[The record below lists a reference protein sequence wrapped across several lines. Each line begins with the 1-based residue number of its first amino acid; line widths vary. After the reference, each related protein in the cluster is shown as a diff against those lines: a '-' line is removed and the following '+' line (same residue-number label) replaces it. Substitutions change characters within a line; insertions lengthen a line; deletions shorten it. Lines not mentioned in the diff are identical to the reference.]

1 MQPNADS
8 FRRRFLLG
16 VFVVSGFTGLIYE
29 SIWSH
34 YLKLFL
40 GHAGYAQTL
49 VLTIF
54 MGGLA
59 AGSWIVARYS
69 GHSRRLLWGYLLVE
83 GLTGLL
89 GILFHPLFVAASD
102 FSFATV
108 IPHLPTVWS
117 IDLYKWTLAALLI
130 LPQSILLGMTFPLLS
145 GGIIRRWPQLPG
157 QTLAT
162 LYFTNSLGAAVGV
175 LVSGFVLIGRIGLP
189 GTVLS
194 AGLLNI
200 VLALAVWLAVRGE
213 EEPAPPATVAA
224 TPAGSGAASWFA
236 TAAFLTG
243 AASFAYEIGWIRM
256 LSLVLG
262 SATHSFELMLSA
274 FILGLAL
281 GGLYVRN
288 RIDRIEDSNRYL
300 GMVMIVMGALAALTL
315 PAYNANFDFMAWAMG
330 TFTHTASGYVAFNF
344 ASQFIAAATM
354 IPTTFCAGMSLP
366 LLTHALMRSGGGE
379 QAIGRIYAWN
389 TLGAIVGVVLTVH
402 VLMPLLGLKG
412 VILTGAVIH
421 VALGAWRLL
430 SLRPFQVRF
439 AGGLVM
445 AAGAAVLFVA
455 AFVAKLDSARM
466 VSGVYRTGYAVLPP
480 PNVPLFVKDGK
491 TATIGLVDSVG
502 TGSISIVTNG
512 KPDAAV
518 NMGEDPRNTIDEY
531 TMVLLAAVPL
541 SIHPHPARI
550 ANIGFG
556 SGMTASTLLM
566 SPAVQRIDTIEIE
579 PVMVEAAR
587 KGFGRR
593 IHNVF
598 EDPRSH
604 IVFEDAKTFFAETRQ
619 PYDVIVSEPSNPWVS
634 GVSSLFSEE
643 FYARVVQHL
652 APDGVFVQWLQ
663 TYETDM
669 TVVASI
675 VKALSTQFHAYTF
688 YNLYEGDIL
697 ILATPAAA
705 FESPDYS
712 RLQSPE
718 LLAALQRIG
727 VQSIT
732 DLHTRQLGNQDTLGQ
747 VLRAMPVPANSD
759 FFPYVDLNAPRL
771 RFMKAE
777 ANSLSRLSTLPFPF
791 LEFFQKWPTRDAT
804 LKPSDRS
811 FLSRD
816 EGVRRSLAI
825 RRAITEGA
833 LSDLDPKT
841 VGALMTLDASP
852 SQCAST
858 DGNAAWLV
866 STRFVSDATA
876 PYLTASEL
884 APIWA
889 KITSSPCYR
898 AVLSETRMWADLFR
912 ATAARDA
919 AEIARVG
926 TALLQ
931 ERPSRAKDELSYLTI
946 AIALADIRMGD
957 PAEASGLLQR
967 QWKELDH
974 SEPYGIPLSELLV
987 ISSTPTAKVAVR

>member
-1 MQPNADS
+1 MQHNGGS

-69 GHSRRLLWGYLLVE
+69 SRSRRLLWGYLLVE
-83 GLTGLL
+83 GLTGVL

-162 LYFTNSLGAAVGV
+162 LYFTNSLGAAAGV
-175 LVSGFVLIGRIGLP
+175 LVSGFVMIGRVGLP

-200 VLALAVWLAVRGE
+200 VLALAVWLAVRGD
-213 EEPAPPATVAA
+213 EEPAPVATVA
-224 TPAGSGAASWFA
+224 TTRVGSSAVRWFA
-236 TAAFLTG
+236 IAAFLTG
-243 AASFAYEIGWIRM
+243 AASFTYELGWIRM

-288 RIDRIEDSNRYL
+288 RVDRIEDPNRYL

-330 TFTHTASGYVAFNF
+330 TFTRTASGYTAFNF

-379 QAIGRIYAWN
+379 QAIGKIYALN
-389 TLGAIVGVVLTVH
+389 TLGAILGVVLTVH
-402 VLMPLLGLKG
+402 VLMPLVGVKG
-412 VILTGAVIH
+412 VILTGAAIH
-421 VALGAWRLL
+421 IALGAWRLL
-430 SLRPFQVRF
+430 SLRPIQVRF
-439 AGGLVM
+439 AGGLAM
-445 AAGAAVLFVA
+445 AAGAAVLFAA
-455 AFVAKLDSARM
+455 AFVVKLDPARM
-466 VSGVYRTGYAVLPP
+466 VAGVFRTGVAALRPP
-480 PNVPLFVKDGK
+480 SRPIYLKDGK
-491 TATIGLVDSVG
+491 TATIGLVEASGIV
-502 TGSISIVTNG
+502 SIVTNG
-512 KPDAAV
+512 KPDASV
-518 NMGEDPRNTIDEY
+518 NMGLDTKNTVDEY
-531 TMVLLAAVPL
+531 TMVLLGAIPL
-541 SIHPHPARI
+541 SVHPHPARI

-556 SGMTASTLLM
+556 SGMTASTLLK
-566 SPAVQRIDTIEIE
+566 SPAVQRLDTIEIE
-579 PVMVEAAR
+579 PVIVELAR
-587 KGFGRR
+587 KGFGPR

-619 PYDVIVSEPSNPWVS
+619 PYDIIVSEPSNPWVS
-634 GVSSLFSEE
+634 GVSSLFSQE
-643 FYARVVQHL
+643 FYAQVVQHL

-663 TYETDM
+663 VYETDM

-675 VKALSTQFHAYTF
+675 VKALSTQFRAYTF
-688 YNLYEGDIL
+688 YNLDDSDIL

-705 FESPDYS
+705 FEPPDSS
-712 RLQSPE
+712 RVQAPE
-718 LLAALQRIG
+718 LHAALERIG
-727 VQSIT
+727 VQSIH
-732 DLHTRQLGNQDTLGQ
+732 DLQTRQVGDQDSLGR
-747 VLRAMPVPANSD
+747 VLRTTPVPANSD
-759 FFPYVDLNAPRL
+759 FFPFVDLNAPRL
-771 RFMKAE
+771 RYLKVQATD
-777 ANSLSRLSTLPFPF
+777 LTRLSTLPFPF
-791 LEFFQKWPTRDAT
+791 LEFFQRWPVRASTIE
-804 LKPSDRS
+804 PSERT

-816 EGVRRSLAI
+816 RAVQRSFYI
-825 RRAITEGA
+825 RRAITEGNLTQLDA
-833 LSDLDPKT
+833 LT
-841 VGALMTLDASP
+841 VSALMVLDASA
-852 SQCAST
+852 SQCTSPE
-858 DGNAAWLV
+858 GRSAWLG
-866 STRFVSDATA
+866 SIRFVSDTTA
-876 PYLTASEL
+876 PYLTATEL
-884 APIWA
+884 APLWD
-889 KITSSPCYR
+889 KIASGPCYR
-898 AVLSETRMWADLFR
+898 AVSSDNRMWVDLYR
-912 ATAARDA
+912 AVAARDA
-919 AEIARVG
+919 PAVVRVG

-931 ERPSRAKDELSYLTI
+931 ASPSMPKDSFTYLTT
-946 AIALADIRMGD
+946 AIALSDVRAGD
-957 PAEASGLLQR
+957 LKAANSMLLR
-967 QWKELDH
+967 QWNQLDH
-974 SEPYGIPLSELLV
+974 NEPYGIPLSELLV
-987 ISSTPTAKVAVR
+987 FSSAPAARVAGR